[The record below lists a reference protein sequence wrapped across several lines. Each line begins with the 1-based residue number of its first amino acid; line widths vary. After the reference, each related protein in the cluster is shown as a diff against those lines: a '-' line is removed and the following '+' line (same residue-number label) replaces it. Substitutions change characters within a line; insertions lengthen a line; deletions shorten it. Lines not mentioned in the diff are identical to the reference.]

1 MKKSEGFT
9 LIEVLVVVAMIGIL
23 TAIALPNYTDYVQ
36 RGRRAEA
43 KGALQQAVQ
52 WMERAQTAN
61 GTYPLTAAF
70 PASLSNVPS
79 GTYTITLASANGT
92 TYTLTA
98 TPTGVQASDKCG
110 AFTITGV
117 GVRAVVGAT
126 APMDA
131 AQCWQR

>member
-1 MKKSEGFT
+1 MNRSKGFT

-23 TAIALPNYTDYVQ
+23 TAIALPSYTEYVQ

-43 KGALQQAVQ
+43 KSGLQQAVQ
-52 WMERAQTAN
+52 WMERAQTAT

-70 PASLSNVPS
+70 PVSLSTVPS

-98 TPTGVQASDKCG
+98 TPTGAQASDKCG

-117 GVRAVVGAT
+117 GVRSVVGAT

-131 AQCWQR
+131 TQCWQR